1 MCIYIHINKV
11 YLNIHV
17 TRINHIYISTYLY
30 IYICVNGWWF
40 QATPLKND
48 DIPPRSSLGEIHHP

>member
-1 MCIYIHINKV
+1 MLHVLIISIY
-11 YLNIHV
+11 L
-17 TRINHIYISTYLY
+17 HIYIY